1 MKFENAACVSN
12 YNIFLSVYT
21 ILANKKAK
29 GDKGAIVAMVEGTI
43 SEAIINVITKI
54 PQKERA
60 KVSEITLDMA
70 GSMNLVAKR
79 CFFCAEQVI
88 DRFHVQKL
96 AFTNASAESFNAK
109 IKAFRSTQRGVRDV
123 NFFLFR
129 LTKIYA

>member
-1 MKFENAACVSN
+1 MSN

-21 ILANKKAK
+21 ILANKKAI

-79 CFFCAEQVI
+79 CFPCAEQVI
-88 DRFHVQKL
+88 GRFHVQKL
-96 AFTNASAESFNAK
+96 AFTNASAESSMQK
-109 IKAFRSTQRGVRDV
+109 S
-123 NFFLFR
+123 R
-129 LTKIYA
+129 LLDQLREG